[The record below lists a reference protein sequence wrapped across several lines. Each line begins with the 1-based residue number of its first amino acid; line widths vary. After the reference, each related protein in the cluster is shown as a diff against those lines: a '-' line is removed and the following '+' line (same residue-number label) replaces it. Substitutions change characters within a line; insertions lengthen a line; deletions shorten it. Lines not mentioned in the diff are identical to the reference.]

1 MNKQRVLLAAL
12 VAVSTALTGCVTSSA
27 VDDFAKV
34 SAQAAALFPAVAS
47 IPYNS
52 CVAREKNTQ
61 LANVTEFKGSF
72 SFDET
77 QIATAC
83 KAAQDTS
90 ERLTKTY
97 AVLTA
102 YITALAKLAGGTP
115 PTYDTSMKAAAAHI
129 PGLNGKQQTAVGGLT
144 SLLADMV
151 DKRYRQKEA
160 AKAIHEAQPF
170 VHELAVMLEEQLP
183 PFAKLHLDNELASLG
198 SLYRDAAMFRVKN
211 GPDNPRIE
219 VTDPILITASFTDKQ
234 VAIQQERDAIT
245 AFEAIFV
252 KIDEGHTALDKS
264 RNKLFEK
271 STMQDMFQTASA
283 IKTQVEA
290 ADTAFKPSAG
300 AASKK

>member
-1 MNKQRVLLAAL
+1 MNKQRLLLAAL
-12 VAVSTALTGCVTSSA
+12 LAVSTVITACLTSSA

-61 LANVTEFKGSF
+61 LANVTAFKGSF
-72 SFDET
+72 SFDQT
-77 QIATAC
+77 QIALAC

-102 YITALAKLAGGTP
+102 YVTALAKLAGGSP
-115 PTYDTSMKAAAAHI
+115 PTYDTNMKAAAAHI
-129 PGLNGKQQTAVGGLT
+129 PGLNGKQQTAIGGLT
-144 SLLADMV
+144 SLIADLV
-151 DKRYRQKEA
+151 DKHYRQKEA
-160 AKAIHEAQPF
+160 AKAIHQAQPF
-170 VHELAVMLEEQLP
+170 VHELSVMLKEQLP
-183 PFAKLHLDNELASLG
+183 PLANLHLDNELASLG

-211 GPDNPRIE
+211 DPNKPPIE
-219 VTDPILITASFTDKQ
+219 VTDPILITATFTEKQ
-234 VAIQQERDAIT
+234 VAIQQERDAIS
-245 AFEAIFV
+245 AFEIIFV
-252 KIDEGHTALDKS
+252 KIDEAHTALDTS

-271 STMQDMFQTASA
+271 STIQDMFQTASA

-290 ADTAFKPSAG
+290 ADSAFKPSAG
-300 AASKK
+300 NAHKR